1 MPTTPPRLSI
11 VVPVYRSMAVLPELV
26 KRIEG
31 ALAESAYA
39 SSFEIVLTN
48 DCSPDD
54 SWSVIEQ
61 LAAKH
66 PFVRG
71 LSLRKNVGQHNAT
84 MAGLRFSRGKIVVV
98 MDDDLQHPPSA
109 ILQLA
114 ERIEQGADVCYTRY
128 AERKHALWK
137 QWGSRVND
145 IAATWLMKKP
155 KGLYLSS
162 FKALDRDIVN
172 AVLRYDGPYTYL
184 DALIFATTNSV
195 ASVEIKHQ
203 RRWEGE
209 STYNFRRLFSLW
221 LKMATGSSIYPL
233 RAATVAGFTLALLSM
248 VIFVLVIVERMM
260 NPAMEPGWA
269 SVIGTVLFLGGIQTF
284 CIGVIGEY
292 VGRIYTRVNNAP
304 QFVVGKTTFER
315 LDVKIP
321 KRRAADRNTEG

>member
-1 MPTTPPRLSI
+1 MSDPIVSI
-11 VVPVYRSMAVLPELV
+11 VVPVYRSMTVLPELV
-26 KRIEG
+26 KQIAG
-31 ALAESAYA
+31 ALAGSAYA
-39 SSFEIVLTN
+39 SSFEVVLTN
-48 DCSPDD
+48 DCSPDG
-54 SWSVIEQ
+54 SWSVIEE
-61 LAAKH
+61 LAAKY

-71 LSLRKNVGQHNAT
+71 VSLRKNVGQHNAT
-84 MAGLRFSRGKIVVV
+84 MAGLRFSRGEIVVI

-114 ERIEQGADVCYTRY
+114 ERIERGADVCYTRY

-137 QWGSRVND
+137 QWGSRIND

-162 FKALDRDIVN
+162 FKALNRDIVN

-184 DALIFATTNSV
+184 DALIFATTNSID
-195 ASVEIKHQ
+195 SVEIQHQ

-233 RAATVAGFTLALLSM
+233 RAATVAGFALALLSLI
-248 VIFVLVIVERMM
+248 VFVLVIGERML
-260 NPAMEPGWA
+260 NPQVPPGWA
-269 SVIGTVLFLGGIQTF
+269 SVIATVLFIGGIQTF

-304 QFVVGKTTFER
+304 QFVVGKTTF
-315 LDVKIP
+315 
-321 KRRAADRNTEG
+321 KRADPTVRGSIVAEPNTGS